1 MSTQSLE
8 PGRSAEFAIFMQTYQ
23 DMVFSTAA
31 RLLAD
36 QAQAEDVAQAVFLK
50 AFERFD
56 DLRANPSVPGWLKT
70 VAINMSLNHLTRY
83 RKRWHFFTDWRAADA
98 DEFAEP
104 EFEVPDTLLDDLL
117 AEERSGRIERALDRL
132 PAHQRVPLVLFH
144 FDELPYQDIARQL
157 HVSVGKIKTDIFR
170 GRATLAKLLLEEGGT

>member
-1 MSTQSLE
+1 MPTQSLE
-8 PGRSAEFAIFMQTYQ
+8 PGKSAEFAAFMQTHQ

-36 QAQAEDVAQAVFLK
+36 AAQAEDVAQAVFLK

-56 DLRANPSVPGWLKT
+56 DLKTHPSAPGWLRT
-70 VAINMSLNHLTRY
+70 VATNLSLNHLSRY
-83 RKRWHFFTDWRAADA
+83 RKRWHFFTDWRDEDA
-98 DEFAEP
+98 GEFAGP
-104 EFEVPDTLLDDLL
+104 EFAVPDTLLADLL
-117 AEERSGRIERALDRL
+117 DEERSGRIERALERL

-157 HVSVGKIKTDIFR
+157 RVSVAKIKTDIFR
-170 GRATLAKLLLEEGGT
+170 GRATLAKLLEEHEP